1 MSAVKAGP
9 AKQQEYDCP
18 YPPGANHSI
27 GSHILFFLD
36 WELLFE
42 KWPMSQDAF
51 EIHSK
56 RLKTLSN
63 ESFESVLRHFEWI
76 SNASWDAFEW
86 FPKVS
91 QDALVFIRSVSRRFG
106 IYSKAS
112 QDAFEWFIQKRLE
125 TFRINTK
132 ASWDTLGNHSK
143 ASQDAFN
150 IHSKC
155 LKTLSNDLFESVLRR
170 FEWISNASWDV
181 GHFSNKSSQSN
192 KFYKWVFNV
201 IFLMLQCEVTS
212 PPILLLRY
220 FGIVKVALL

>member
-1 MSAVKAGP
+1 MFSQKSPNNFNTLRDV
-9 AKQQEYDCP
+9 
-18 YPPGANHSI
+18 HSFTN
-27 GSHILFFLD
+27 ILNVVLIFFDNKGWLD

-42 KWPMSQDAF
+42 KWPMSQ
-51 EIHSK
+51 
-56 RLKTLSN
+56 
-63 ESFESVLRHFEWI
+63 
-76 SNASWDAFEW
+76 DAFEW

-155 LKTLSNDLFESVLRR
+155 LKTLWRFIQKRLETFRMNFECVLRHRSLFE
-170 FEWISNASWDV
+170 
-181 GHFSNKSSQSN
+181 
-192 KFYKWVFNV
+192 
-201 IFLMLQCEVTS
+201 
-212 PPILLLRY
+212 
-220 FGIVKVALL
+220 